1 MAKYSHRIQA
11 DRRTV
16 TSRGMYIYGNTVRQA
31 EVMPQRQE
39 EPRKEHKKKKL
50 DRQILKN
57 RRKAMRM
64 NPAYVMFLSIAAV
77 AALVVCV
84 WYLQV
89 RAELTSPDR
98 AILPSCSRNWQMQ
111 KERDTTR
118 YNVVMDSV
126 NLEEVRDR
134 AINDLGMGYATSDQ
148 IIEYQNPVNDYVKQ
162 YESIPKS
169 GVLGQT
175 TDK

>member
-1 MAKYSHRIQA
+1 
-11 DRRTV
+11 
-16 TSRGMYIYGNTVRQA
+16 MYIYGNTVRQA

-89 RAELTSPDR
+89 RAYKPDR
-98 AILPSCSRNWQMQ
+98 AYYRAAAGTGRCKRR
-111 KERDTTR
+111 E
-118 YNVVMDSV
+118 YN
-126 NLEEVRDR
+126 
-134 AINDLGMGYATSDQ
+134 
-148 IIEYQNPVNDYVKQ
+148 
-162 YESIPKS
+162 
-169 GVLGQT
+169 
-175 TDK
+175 

>member
-16 TSRGMYIYGNTVRQA
+16 TSREMYIYGNTVRQA

-89 RAELTSPDR
+89 RAELTSRTEHITELQQELAD
-98 AILPSCSRNWQMQ
+98 A
-111 KERDTTR
+111 KEENTTR

-169 GVLGQT
+169 GVLRQT

>member
-77 AALVVCV
+77 AALVVCMV
-84 WYLQV
+84 SAGTC
-89 RAELTSPDR
+89 RAYKPDR
-98 AILPSCSRNWQMQ
+98 AYYRAAAGTGRCKRR
-111 KERDTTR
+111 E
-118 YNVVMDSV
+118 YN
-126 NLEEVRDR
+126 
-134 AINDLGMGYATSDQ
+134 
-148 IIEYQNPVNDYVKQ
+148 
-162 YESIPKS
+162 
-169 GVLGQT
+169 
-175 TDK
+175 

>member
-57 RRKAMRM
+57 RQAGQ
-64 NPAYVMFLSIAAV
+64 S
-77 AALVVCV
+77 
-84 WYLQV
+84 
-89 RAELTSPDR
+89 
-98 AILPSCSRNWQMQ
+98 ILPSCSRNWQMQ
-111 KERDTTR
+111 KKRIQLDIT
-118 YNVVMDSV
+118 
-126 NLEEVRDR
+126 
-134 AINDLGMGYATSDQ
+134 
-148 IIEYQNPVNDYVKQ
+148 
-162 YESIPKS
+162 
-169 GVLGQT
+169 
-175 TDK
+175 

>member
-89 RAELTSPDR
+89 RAELTSR
-98 AILPSCSRNWQMQ
+98 TEHITEL
-111 KERDTTR
+111 
-118 YNVVMDSV
+118 
-126 NLEEVRDR
+126 
-134 AINDLGMGYATSDQ
+134 
-148 IIEYQNPVNDYVKQ
+148 IEYQNPVNDYVKQ

>member
-89 RAELTSPDR
+89 RAELQQELAD
-98 AILPSCSRNWQMQ
+98 A
-111 KERDTTR
+111 KEENTTR

>member
-1 MAKYSHRIQA
+1 
-11 DRRTV
+11 
-16 TSRGMYIYGNTVRQA
+16 MYIYGNTVRQA

-89 RAELTSPDR
+89 RAELQAGQS
-98 AILPSCSRNWQMQ
+98 ILPSCNRNWQMQ
-111 KERDTTR
+111 KKRIQLDIT
-118 YNVVMDSV
+118 
-126 NLEEVRDR
+126 
-134 AINDLGMGYATSDQ
+134 
-148 IIEYQNPVNDYVKQ
+148 
-162 YESIPKS
+162 
-169 GVLGQT
+169 
-175 TDK
+175 

>member
-77 AALVVCV
+77 AQAG
-84 WYLQV
+84 Q
-89 RAELTSPDR
+89 S
-98 AILPSCSRNWQMQ
+98 ILPSCSRNWQMQ
-111 KERDTTR
+111 KKRIQLDIT
-118 YNVVMDSV
+118 
-126 NLEEVRDR
+126 
-134 AINDLGMGYATSDQ
+134 
-148 IIEYQNPVNDYVKQ
+148 
-162 YESIPKS
+162 
-169 GVLGQT
+169 
-175 TDK
+175 

>member
-57 RRKAMRM
+57 R
-64 NPAYVMFLSIAAV
+64 
-77 AALVVCV
+77 
-84 WYLQV
+84 
-89 RAELTSPDR
+89 
-98 AILPSCSRNWQMQ
+98 
-111 KERDTTR
+111 
-118 YNVVMDSV
+118 
-126 NLEEVRDR
+126 
-134 AINDLGMGYATSDQ
+134 
-148 IIEYQNPVNDYVKQ
+148 
-162 YESIPKS
+162 
-169 GVLGQT
+169 
-175 TDK
+175 

>member
-64 NPAYVMFLSIAAV
+64 NPAYVMSVYGICRYV
-77 AALVVCV
+77 QS
-84 WYLQV
+84 LQ
-89 RAELTSPDR
+89 AGQS
-98 AILPSCSRNWQMQ
+98 ILPSCSRNWQMQ
-111 KERDTTR
+111 KKRIQLDIT
-118 YNVVMDSV
+118 
-126 NLEEVRDR
+126 
-134 AINDLGMGYATSDQ
+134 
-148 IIEYQNPVNDYVKQ
+148 
-162 YESIPKS
+162 
-169 GVLGQT
+169 
-175 TDK
+175 

>member
-16 TSRGMYIYGNTVRQA
+16 TSRAMYIYGNTVRQA

-77 AALVVCV
+77 CV

-89 RAELTSPDR
+89 RAELTSRTEHITELQQELAD
-98 AILPSCSRNWQMQ
+98 A
-111 KERDTTR
+111 KEENTTR

>member
-89 RAELTSPDR
+89 RAELTSRTEHITELQQELADAKEEIADGEKKLEMQGTEHEISGKAIVTAQKGFDR
-98 AILPSCSRNWQMQ
+98 L
-111 KERDTTR
+111 
-118 YNVVMDSV
+118 
-126 NLEEVRDR
+126 
-134 AINDLGMGYATSDQ
+134 
-148 IIEYQNPVNDYVKQ
+148 IENPKGAHADEQ
-162 YESIPKS
+162 
-169 GVLGQT
+169 
-175 TDK
+175 